1 MNPDL
6 MPALAELR
14 AARPAYE
21 KAEAYYEGE
30 APEKFPSQKV
40 QRLLSSSTDGFAP
53 NLAARPVDAVL
64 DRLEIAAVV
73 CEPDEH
79 TAVFRA
85 KVWDP
90 NELDI
95 EMPQI
100 HENTLEYGDAY
111 LFVWPGEHEDDEGQP
126 AAVDVFYN
134 SPLTTRI
141 IYDPENPR
149 KKKLVIKTWCEGVDD
164 KQRTRVNLYYLDHF
178 EKWITKEGAKGD
190 KAEDFERYIDDDT
203 DDDGV
208 IDNPYDEIP
217 WFHYRTRR
225 PYGRPEHKRAYGP
238 QDAVTKLVVNQMA
251 ASDFAAFPQRAGLLD
266 PTASSDDDVD
276 WGEDNETDPEDRDS
290 QLVAHP
296 GSLWTLRGY
305 KELMEF
311 SAADPDA
318 FLKPIGMH
326 TRFMSATTT
335 TPFRWFDPSGD
346 VPSGESIRADDAP
359 LVKKINAR
367 QRSFGAT
374 DSDAFEFALRILGI
388 TAKVT
393 VQWAPAQTTGDL
405 EFWQAVREKQACGVP
420 VRQSLLE
427 AGYTDRQVAAWG
439 YTEEQPDGPDGW
451 RDEQQNN
458 PGKDGQAPAPDNQGQ
473 PDVQPPAGDR

>member
-1 MNPDL
+1 VNDDL
-6 MPALAELR
+6 MLALTELR
-14 AARPAYE
+14 DARPAYE
-21 KAEAYYEGE
+21 KAERYYEGE
-30 APEKFPSQKV
+30 APEKFSSPKV
-40 QRLLSSSTDGFAP
+40 QKLLNGTRGDFAP

-64 DRLEIAAVV
+64 DRLEIAAIV

-79 TAVFRA
+79 TAALRDR
-85 KVWDP
+85 VWDP

-95 EMPQI
+95 EMPQVL
-100 HENTLEYGDAY
+100 ENALQYGDCY
-111 LFVWPGEHEDDEGQP
+111 LFVWDGDDTDDGQP
-126 AAVDVFYN
+126 TVDVFYN
-134 SPLTTRI
+134 SPLTMRI

-149 KKKLVIKTWCEGVDD
+149 RKKLAIKSWCEGLGAKERV
-164 KQRTRVNLYYLDHF
+164 RVNLYYPDHF

-190 KAEDFERYIDDDT
+190 KEADFEPYVDDDT
-203 DDDGV
+203 DERGW
-208 IDNPYDEIP
+208 IGNPHGEIP
-217 WFHYRTRR
+217 VFHFRTRR

-251 ASDFAAFPQRAGLLD
+251 TSDFAAFPQRAGLLD
-266 PTASSDDDVD
+266 PTASSDDDID
-276 WGEDNETDPEDRDS
+276 WGNDDETDPGDRES

-318 FLKPIGMH
+318 FIKPIGLH
-326 TRFMSATTT
+326 TRFMAATTT

-359 LVKKINAR
+359 LVKKISAR
-367 QRSFGAT
+367 QRSFGST
-374 DSDAFEFALRILGI
+374 SCDAFEFALRILDI
-388 TAKVT
+388 TAKVM

-405 EFWQAVREKQACGVP
+405 EFWQAVLAKQDAGVP

-427 AGYTDRQVAAWG
+427 AGYTDKQVDAWG
-439 YTEEQPDGPDGW
+439 YTEEQPNGPDGW
-451 RDEQQNN
+451 RGDDEDQDVRRGDQQPPDDGQDEPDVGPPGDEQ
-458 PGKDGQAPAPDNQGQ
+458 
-473 PDVQPPAGDR
+473 